1 MLSDKMNKYRHLDWI
16 LILCYLLL
24 ICIGWMNIYSSV
36 YSEGSKF
43 VFDFSKKYGM
53 QIIWIVTSIIIAI
66 LITFVISSKLYRAL
80 SPLLYVFAIIL
91 LFSVIFLGRDI
102 NGSHSWFVLGPVSF
116 QPAEISKLTTSLFLA
131 YVMSKYDF
139 NLKKIRN
146 TLTVMLILLLPML
159 LMVMEKETGSAL
171 VYLGFTFMLYREGM
185 SGWFLSFGMLAIML
199 FVITLKF
206 SPLPA
211 IILLFAIFMIID
223 GLFGRNL
230 IERILEATP
239 VIILLSFLPGIAGL
253 KTFHFLKAI
262 KPEYIAV
269 IIVMITAV
277 FLAIRNSKRRL
288 EYTRGLL
295 IGFVCAILLIFS
307 VDFIFDKILQPHQR
321 ARIEN
326 LLGITED
333 LQGSGYNVNQSKIAI
348 GSGGFWGKGYL
359 KGTQTKYNF
368 VPEQS
373 TDFIFCTIGEEWG
386 FAGSFMVI
394 AIYLIMILRIIGQSE
409 KQESSFTRIYGYCT
423 ASVFAM
429 HVFINLGM
437 TMGIMPVIGIPLPF
451 ISYGGSSM
459 WSFTILLFIFIRLEL
474 SEWEY

>member
-1 MLSDKMNKYRHLDWI
+1 
-16 LILCYLLL
+16 
-24 ICIGWMNIYSSV
+24 
-36 YSEGSKF
+36 
-43 VFDFSKKYGM
+43 
-53 QIIWIVTSIIIAI
+53 
-66 LITFVISSKLYRAL
+66 
-80 SPLLYVFAIIL
+80 
-91 LFSVIFLGRDI
+91 
-102 NGSHSWFVLGPVSF
+102 
-116 QPAEISKLTTSLFLA
+116 
-131 YVMSKYDF
+131 MSKYDF

>member
-1 MLSDKMNKYRHLDWI
+1 
-16 LILCYLLL
+16 
-24 ICIGWMNIYSSV
+24 MNIYSSV